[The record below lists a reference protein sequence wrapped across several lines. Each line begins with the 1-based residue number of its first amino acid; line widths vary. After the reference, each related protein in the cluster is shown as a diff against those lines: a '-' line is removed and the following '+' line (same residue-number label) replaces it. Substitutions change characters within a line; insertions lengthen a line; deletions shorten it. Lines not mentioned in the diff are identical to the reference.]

1 MMFRSINQ
9 SPALSFGVDAN
20 GLHRIGG
27 DWVETQPLTENE
39 RVWLSSVAASLHA
52 LPRWPLA
59 DGLDLSVFKPDT
71 PTRSGRQTCIC
82 WLDFIDGLENR
93 HPRTRVVVDEGGLEK
108 RSQCL

>member
-71 PTRSGRQTCIC
+71 HQLAVADKLASCCRFHRWTRKSAPS
-82 WLDFIDGLENR
+82 N
-93 HPRTRVVVDEGGLEK
+93 EGCCC
-108 RSQCL
+108 R